1 MRRSASSR
9 RTVSSGCRVAPA
21 ASLASLASTSLSSLP
36 VRLVAFVLERRG
48 PSGLTLGV
56 DDRLVA
62 RIFGDEELLDER
74 VHLCARL
81 HVIVAPAPGGNCALT
96 GLRNQLGEIL

>member
-1 MRRSASSR
+1 MPCLASS
-9 RTVSSGCRVAPA
+9 VSNKSSIDVPVVVASSVSCARSG
-21 ASLASLASTSLSSLP
+21 
-36 VRLVAFVLERRG
+36 EEG
-48 PSGLTLGV
+48 PSSLTLGV